1 MASKKDNNGK
11 VSTKQLYDEIMPI
24 VRDIAQHTTEITN
37 MKENIKSIKDNIDDC
52 NKSFVSRPAFFGW
65 LSALAITIG
74 IITTILFIVD

>member
-65 LSALAITIG
+65 LGALSVVISIAI
-74 IITTILFIVD
+74 ILLKIL

>member
-1 MASKKDNNGK
+1 
-11 VSTKQLYDEIMPI
+11 

-65 LSALAITIG
+65 LGALSVVISIAI
-74 IITTILFIVD
+74 ILLKIL